1 MQTTLIKILSIL
13 GVGIASTLWDVRWLC
28 GLVALAIAI
37 DFWTGWRL
45 SKKNGY
51 PFKSKKAWNTLHKLV
66 YALVAVMFAYLV
78 QDKIFP
84 MVNLYLGNIFAGA
97 IIGVEMYSFLGNM
110 AKLTNYKIFDWLA
123 KVIEDKGDKLK
134 DQVLCENQL
143 KAK

>member
-1 MQTTLIKILSIL
+1 MQTTLIKLLSAL
-13 GVGIASTLWDVRWLC
+13 GVGIMSTLWDVRWLC
-28 GLVALAIAI
+28 GLVAAAIII

-51 PFKSKKAWNTLHKLV
+51 KFKSEKVWDTLRKLS
-66 YALVAVMFAYLV
+66 YALVAVMFAFLV

-110 AKLTNYKIFDWLA
+110 AALTNYKIFGWLA
-123 KVIEDKGDKLK
+123 KVIEDKSEKLK
-134 DQVLCENQL
+134 DQVLCENQS
-143 KAK
+143 KGQ